1 MSYIEF
7 TRRTLTAVLIVAAV
21 AVGLIALWTLRSI
34 LLIGF
39 TCWVLSVALSIPIA
53 KLEHRGMQR
62 GYAVLLTLIGTL
74 LTFLLVVFLVFP
86 PLIAQVV
93 DLIQGLP
100 QAAEDAVQGYD
111 SFRADDD
118 KLKRFLP
125 EFTIEDYNDLLEGDT
140 NTPLSPDFDWTSLAR
155 STLPILG
162 GVGNFLG
169 DVFANLFIIVIITI
183 YLLLDPMSYYR
194 GILAVVPQH
203 RETRVLEII
212 NELRRVVAAWLSALA
227 VSVSATAVM
236 VASAMGLILGVPNA
250 IALGV
255 IAGLGTVIPY
265 LGYYIALI
273 PILVFTGADDPAK
286 LPFAFMLYVIIG
298 EIESK
303 AITPQVVKSEL
314 NIPAGMVLLFQLIA
328 ASQLGFFGIL
338 LAVPILAI
346 SIALI
351 RELYVYDVLH
361 KKGRIPQIVGGP
373 KGILQLAEP
382 SQTTP
387 SAKSAAKAKPSNTNR
402 KTPKRHT

>member
-21 AVGLIALWTLRSI
+21 VVGLIALWTLRSI

-62 GYAVLLTLIGTL
+62 GYAILITLIGAV
-74 LTFLLVVFLVFP
+74 LTFILVVFLVFP

-93 DLIQGLP
+93 DLIEGLP
-100 QAAEDAVQGYD
+100 QAAEDAVQGYE

-118 KLKRFLP
+118 KLERFLP
-125 EFTIEDYNDLLEGDT
+125 EFTIEDYNDLLEGDS
-140 NTPLSPDFDWTSLAR
+140 NTPLSRDFDWTSLAR

-169 DVFANLFIIVIITI
+169 DVFANFFIIVIITI

-203 RETRVLEII
+203 REARVLEII
-212 NELRRVVAAWLSALA
+212 NELRRVVTAWLSALA

-236 VASAMGLILGVPNA
+236 VAGAMGLILGVPNA

-265 LGYYIALI
+265 LGYYIALV
-273 PILVFTGADDPAK
+273 PILVFTGADDAAK
-286 LPFAFMLYVIIG
+286 LPLAFILYIIIG

-314 NIPAGMVLLFQLIA
+314 NIPAGLVLIFQLIA
-328 ASQLGFFGIL
+328 ASQLGFFGVL

-361 KKGRIPQIVGGP
+361 KEGQIPQIVGGP
-373 KGILQLAEP
+373 RGVLRLAEP
-382 SQTTP
+382 NKQPP
-387 SAKSAAKAKPSNTNR
+387 SAKPPAKAKTPTANR
-402 KTPKRHT
+402 KTSKRRT

>member
-7 TRRTLTAVLIVAAV
+7 TRRTLTAVLIVAIV
-21 AVGLIALWTLRSI
+21 FVGLIALWTLRSI

-39 TCWVLSVALSIPIA
+39 TCWVISVALSIPIA
-53 KLEHRGMQR
+53 KLEHRGLQR
-62 GYAVLLTLIGTL
+62 GYAILVTLIGTIL
-74 LTFLLVVFLVFP
+74 IFVLVVFLVFP

-93 DLIQGLP
+93 DLVEGLP
-100 QAAEDAVQGYD
+100 QAAEDAVRGYE
-111 SFRADDD
+111 SLRAADTQRE
-118 KLKRFLP
+118 RFLP
-125 EFTIEDYNDLLEGDT
+125 EFTFDDYKELLEGDS
-140 NTPLSPDFDWTSLAR
+140 NTPLSRDFDWTSLAR

-162 GVGNFLG
+162 GVGSFLG
-169 DVFANLFIIVIITI
+169 DIFANFFIIVIITI

-194 GILAVVPQH
+194 GILAVVPKH
-203 RETRVLEII
+203 REARVLEII

-227 VSVSATAVM
+227 VSVSATAIM
-236 VASAMGLILGVPNA
+236 IAGAMGLILGIPNA

-286 LPFAFMLYVIIG
+286 LPLAFIFYIIIG

-314 NIPAGMVLLFQLIA
+314 NIPAGIVLLFQLVA

-351 RELYVYDVLH
+351 RELYVYDVLN
-361 KKGRIPQIVGGP
+361 KKNQIPQIVGGP
-373 KGILQLAEP
+373 GGILQLAEP
-382 SQTTP
+382 GKKPPPPQP
-387 SAKSAAKAKPSNTNR
+387 STAAVTSHKAS
-402 KTPKRHT
+402 KRRT

>member
-7 TRRTLTAVLIVAAV
+7 TRRTLTAVLIVAIV
-21 AVGLIALWTLRSI
+21 FVGLIALWTLRSI

-39 TCWVLSVALSIPIA
+39 TCWVISVALSIPIA
-53 KLEHRGMQR
+53 KLEHRGLQR
-62 GYAVLLTLIGTL
+62 GYAVLITLIGTIL
-74 LTFLLVVFLVFP
+74 IFVLVVFLVFP

-93 DLIQGLP
+93 DLIEGLP
-100 QAAEDAVQGYD
+100 QAAEDAVRGYE
-111 SFRADDD
+111 SFRAADTQRE
-118 KLKRFLP
+118 RFLP
-125 EFTIEDYNDLLEGDT
+125 EFTFDDYKELLKGDS
-140 NTPLSPDFDWTSLAR
+140 NTPLSRDFDWTSLAR

-162 GVGNFLG
+162 GVGSFLG
-169 DVFANLFIIVIITI
+169 DIFANFFIIVIITI

-194 GILAVVPQH
+194 GILAVVPKH
-203 RETRVLEII
+203 REARVLEII

-227 VSVSATAVM
+227 VSVSATAIM
-236 VASAMGLILGVPNA
+236 IAGAMGLILGIPNA

-273 PILVFTGADDPAK
+273 PILVFTGADDAAK
-286 LPFAFMLYVIIG
+286 LPLAFIFYIIIG

-314 NIPAGMVLLFQLIA
+314 NIPAGIVLLFQLVA

-351 RELYVYDVLH
+351 RELYVYDVLN
-361 KKGRIPQIVGGP
+361 KKNQVPQIVGGP
-373 KGILQLAEP
+373 GGILQLAEP
-382 SQTTP
+382 SKKPPPAIPAT
-387 SAKSAAKAKPSNTNR
+387 AAATSHKAS
-402 KTPKRHT
+402 KRRT